1 MKPKRLGFP
10 QLGFGVGLRR
20 PHFDYIVERRPQ
32 VDWLEITSENFID
45 SRGRPRYIL
54 ERIAERFPIAMHG
67 VSLSIGGT
75 DPLNFDYLRKLK
87 QLAAEI
93 RAVWVSDHI
102 CWTGVN
108 GRNTHDLLPLPLNE
122 AALCHLVERIRIVQD
137 MLERPLIL
145 ENPSTYAGFAQSTM
159 PEWEFISSMAAES
172 GCGLLLDVNN
182 VFVSSVNNEFD
193 PVHYIRSL
201 PHHSI
206 VQIHLAGHSD
216 CGGYLI
222 DTHDAK
228 VAQPVWNLFRL
239 AYDLTGGVST
249 LIEWDSNIPSFDALH
264 AEAQKARDQVN
275 DIIERFG
282 INERSGS
289 CRRASR
295 RLPEDSA
302 TIADPRRLITSELA

>member
-1 MKPKRLGFP
+1 MSGGERGPCRAKSNFGGLGTGLAPRSRAAGTAPHRIDTEGMVSLRLTGSSLDISCGSAARSPVSFRLTGCQTRLLLLEDTMKPKRLGFP

-182 VFVSSVNNEFD
+182 VFV
-193 PVHYIRSL
+193 
-201 PHHSI
+201 
-206 VQIHLAGHSD
+206 
-216 CGGYLI
+216 
-222 DTHDAK
+222 
-228 VAQPVWNLFRL
+228 
-239 AYDLTGGVST
+239 
-249 LIEWDSNIPSFDALH
+249 
-264 AEAQKARDQVN
+264 
-275 DIIERFG
+275 
-282 INERSGS
+282 
-289 CRRASR
+289 
-295 RLPEDSA
+295 
-302 TIADPRRLITSELA
+302 